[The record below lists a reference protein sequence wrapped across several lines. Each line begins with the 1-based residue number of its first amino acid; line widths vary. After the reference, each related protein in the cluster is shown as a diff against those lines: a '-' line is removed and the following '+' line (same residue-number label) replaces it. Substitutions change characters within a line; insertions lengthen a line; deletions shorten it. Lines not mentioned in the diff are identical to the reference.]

1 MPEKPKAWLA
11 WSSGKD
17 SAWSL
22 HVMRQRGEIEVV
34 ALLTTVNQ
42 KYQRVA
48 MHAVRESL
56 LDAQAA
62 AAGLPLVKVEIPSP
76 CPNEIYERAMAE
88 AMARARADGIT
99 HVVFGDLFLEDIRR
113 YREEDLAKCAM
124 TPVFPLWLKP
134 TRELAKEM
142 IAGGLRAHLTC
153 VNPRKLDG
161 RFAGRAFD
169 AQLLAELPPSVDP
182 CGENGEFHTCVVAGP
197 MFASPIAVE
206 AGGIVTRDGFVFADF
221 LPRTAQ
227 AVPR

>member
-22 HVMRQRGEIEVV
+22 HVMRQRGDIDVV
-34 ALLTTVNQ
+34 ALLTTVNK

-48 MHAVRESL
+48 MHAVRETL

-76 CPNEIYERAMAE
+76 CPNEVYERAMAE
-88 AMARARADGIT
+88 TMERARAEGIR
-99 HVVFGDLFLEDIRR
+99 HVVFGDLFLEDIRK
-113 YREEDLAKCAM
+113 YREENLAKCGM

-134 TRELAKEM
+134 TPELAKEM
-142 IAGGLRAHLTC
+142 IAGGLRAYLTC
-153 VNPRKLDG
+153 VNPKKLDG
-161 RFAGRAFD
+161 RFVGRAFD
-169 AQLLAELPPSVDP
+169 EKLLAELPASVDP

-197 MFASPIAVE
+197 MFSAPISVE
-206 AGGIVTRDGFVFADF
+206 AGEIVERDGFFFADF
-221 LPRTAQ
+221 LPRA
-227 AVPR
+227 AVASR